1 MIIKR
6 LNAMSDLGQK
16 YAKISEVF
24 KLRMINKAIAV
35 LYIINS

>member
-24 KLRMINKAIAV
+24 KLRMINKAIV
-35 LYIINS
+35 VFIYYK

>member
-16 YAKISEVF
+16 YAKISEYY
-24 KLRMINKAIAV
+24 K
-35 LYIINS
+35 